1 MDDVSTAM
9 YEPIH
14 EGRSQ
19 MRSLA
24 TLFLVLSLS
33 VWAAAVAKD
42 KIDPADEVRAV
53 VEASYINGAFNALD
67 PDAMKSGFH
76 PDFAIFSADGEKIK
90 KYPIGEWVAG
100 VAQNKASPDFNPA
113 DNVWEHKLPIIEVT
127 GGAASVKVELYRNG
141 TLIFTDYLSL
151 LKFDSGW
158 RIVAK
163 VYHEHQP

>member
-1 MDDVSTAM
+1 
-9 YEPIH
+9 
-14 EGRSQ
+14 
-19 MRSLA
+19 MRNLT

-33 VWAAAVAKD
+33 VWAAAIAQD
-42 KIDPADEVRAV
+42 KINPADEVRAV

-76 PDFAIFSADGEKIK
+76 PDFAIFSADGEQIK

-100 VAQNKASPDFNPA
+100 VAKKKANPDFDPA

-141 TLIFTDYLSL
+141 TLVFTDYLSL

-163 VYHEHQP
+163 VYHKHEQ